1 MAAGGRKKSLAKPEV
16 STIQSYH
23 WCWWVW
29 APLAGGDW
37 GWHPEHPRTWVSWA
51 CSQWPPPSLPLL
63 GLSAERRNQYLQSI
77 LSLRRD
83 LEDEDVL
90 AER

>member
-1 MAAGGRKKSLAKPEV
+1 MGELGLQPV
-16 STIQSYH
+16 G
-23 WCWWVW
+23 
-29 APLAGGDW
+29 P
-37 GWHPEHPRTWVSWA
+37 
-51 CSQWPPPSLPLL
+51 PPPSLPLL